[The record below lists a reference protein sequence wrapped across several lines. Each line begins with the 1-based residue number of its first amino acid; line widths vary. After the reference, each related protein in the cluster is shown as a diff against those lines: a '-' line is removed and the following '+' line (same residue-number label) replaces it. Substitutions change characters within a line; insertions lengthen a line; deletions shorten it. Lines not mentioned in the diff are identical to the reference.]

1 MCGLSSIF
9 VGYLVCRSLEDIL
22 IGEVDGSDGYDSEKD
37 SCRPSKLSEDLQ
49 LKKFRIG
56 LIVIVK
62 VTKLSYEIESS

>member
-1 MCGLSSIF
+1 MCGLRSIF

-49 LKKFRIG
+49 LKKVQDWID
-56 LIVIVK
+56 
-62 VTKLSYEIESS
+62 SDCESNQAEL